1 MAKQKKVKTN
11 VEIFMGMRRDW
22 GNVNP
27 VTRVIPDKRFKKPKY
42 KKGWDEQWKVLS
54 IMSTATAHQFGNLMT
69 ASRHFA
75 MRVRLS
81 IPEWKCTSLA

>member
-11 VEIFMGMRRDW
+11 AEIFMGMRKSW

-42 KKGWDEQWKVLS
+42 KGKEWD
-54 IMSTATAHQFGNLMT
+54 
-69 ASRHFA
+69 
-75 MRVRLS
+75 
-81 IPEWKCTSLA
+81 